1 MSSSRPIQWCHSY
14 ANPTWPDVPI
24 KNIIFNFKYIPMRQT
39 ARRVGH
45 HFLNSFIQLARVDLG
60 TSTMCGPFMFRKC
73 FM

>member
-1 MSSSRPIQWCHSY
+1 
-14 ANPTWPDVPI
+14 
-24 KNIIFNFKYIPMRQT
+24 MRQT